1 MTSIVI
7 SGNTYFA
14 YASVAD
20 ADAYLLVYP
29 DTTAWFALDADGKG
43 KNLVV
48 SANFIDTLSFK
59 DAYDTQAE
67 REVVTDII
75 NASILL
81 ANLVA
86 NGNTAFLGVVEQE
99 QQTKRLKA
107 GSVEQEFFA
116 DINKFFYYNKN
127 SLTYG
132 LPSYIFNLLKP
143 YLSSTTDSIAGSL
156 AYGTDYTSTSSD
168 PWDLTS

>member
-20 ADAYLLVYP
+20 ADSYLLVYP
-29 DTTAWFALDADGKG
+29 DTTAWFALDTDGKG

-48 SANFIDTLSFK
+48 AANFIDTLPFK
-59 DAYDTQAE
+59 DEYDTQAE

-107 GSVEQEFFA
+107 GSVEQELYA
-116 DINKFFYYNKN
+116 DINKLFYYNKN
-127 SLTYG
+127 SLTSG
-132 LPSYIFNLLKP
+132 LPPYIFNLLKP
-143 YLSSTTDSIAGSL
+143 YLSSTTTAIAGSL
-156 AYGTDYTSTSSD
+156 SYGTDYTSTASD
-168 PWDLTS
+168 PWDLTP